1 MGKWFK
7 VLLKIACAIVLLIL
21 ILWMSAVGYVS
32 ANKKV
37 VLEKVT
43 ALLNEHI
50 NGELTVESMEPV
62 LLRGFPGISV
72 SLMNVTLRDSLWATH
87 RHDLVRAEEV
97 YISIDAI
104 SAIKGS
110 PRIRD
115 ISVERG
121 SVYIYTDS
129 TGYTN
134 TSIFAKKTDTTKQQ
148 GEVKINKIKLKEVL
162 LVMENKT
169 KFKLFRMDI
178 EDMAVNMDYN
188 DNGWEARVRTNTLVR
203 DLAFNTAKGSFIKNK
218 KLDASLLIA
227 FDKTTR
233 VLDIPSQA
241 IKLDKDRVELGG
253 KFMLA
258 EKPGSFELNIAA
270 EDIAFANAKTLLT
283 PTIASKLQIV
293 DFKQPLDV
301 EASIK
306 GLMKFRDTPLVVVK
320 WAVKNNTLITPAGA
334 IADCYFRVVFQN
346 EVKSGLGHNDGN
358 SRITVY
364 GFEGSWETVP
374 FQVDTL
380 YVTNLKSPVIQGRF
394 TSSFPLKKLNAII
407 GGKSFAFN
415 EGKANLDLHY
425 KGGLSPTDTNK
436 AYVYGAIKVSGA
448 NMSYLPRD
456 LKFTN
461 GSATVN
467 FRGRDVFVQNVRLQ
481 GGTTVLQMDGSML
494 NFLSLYY
501 TDPGKMVLDWRVR
514 SDQINLAEFMSFLG
528 TRKRSAVTPP
538 ARTSGTASRMATQLD
553 KLMDASTVHLNC
565 KVGKVTYYTFTAQNI
580 NADVSLQQAGILL
593 NHVNLNHAGGKLA
606 VSGSIGQSG
615 ATNNFKVKA
624 NVDGVNVQEFFRSFQ
639 NFGQDAIMDKN
650 LRGAVFATADVTG
663 KVTDKGKIVPN
674 SMVGFVTFDLK
685 DGMLKDFE
693 PFQKIGKFIFRNR
706 DMSNVKIN
714 KLANR
719 LEIQGSRIVINPMY
733 IESSAINLQIDGVYG
748 LEKGTDINIAV
759 PLRNPKKDELI
770 MDDSTRQQ
778 SGMKGIVVH
787 LKATDGDDGNV
798 RIKLLAKGDKEKRRK
813 KAGSAESSETSETL
827 SR

>member
-1 MGKWFK
+1 MNKWLK
-7 VLLKIACAIVLLIL
+7 VLLKITGALVLLIL
-21 ILWMSAVGYVS
+21 ILWMGAVGYVS

-37 VLEKVT
+37 VLDKIT
-43 ALLNEHI
+43 ALLNENL
-50 NGELTVESMEPV
+50 NGELTIESMEPV
-62 LLRGFPGISV
+62 LLKGFPGISV
-72 SLMNVTLRDSLWATH
+72 SLKNVTLRDSLWVSH
-87 RHDLVRAEEV
+87 HHDLVKAEEV
-97 YISIDAI
+97 YISVDAI

-115 ISVERG
+115 ISIERG

-134 TSIFAKKTDTTKQQ
+134 TSIFAKKTDTTQKK
-148 GEVKINKIKLKEVL
+148 GEVRINKIKMKEVL
-162 LVMENKT
+162 FVMENKT
-169 KFKLFRMDI
+169 KFKLFQMNI
-178 EDMAVNMDYN
+178 ADMAVNMDYN
-188 DNGWEARVRTNTLVR
+188 DKGWEAKIRTNTLVK

-218 KLDASLLIA
+218 KLDASIEIA
-227 FDKTTR
+227 YDKTTK
-233 VLDIPSQA
+233 VLDIPTQG
-241 IKLDKDRVELGG
+241 IKLDKDKVEIGG

-270 EDIAFANAKTLLT
+270 EDIAFKNAASLLT
-283 PTIASKLQIV
+283 PTIASKLKIV
-293 DFKQPLDV
+293 DFKKPLDV
-301 EASIK
+301 EANIK

-320 WAVKNNTLITPAGA
+320 WAIKNNTLMTPAGA
-334 IADCYFRVVFQN
+334 IEDCSFRGVFQN
-346 EVKSGLGHNDGN
+346 EVNSALGHNDRN

-364 GFEGSWETVP
+364 EFKGSWETIP
-374 FQVDTL
+374 FQVDT
-380 YVTNLKSPVIQGRF
+380 VFVSNLKSPVIEGRF
-394 TSSFPLKKLNAII
+394 TSNFPLKKLNSII

-415 EGKANLDLHY
+415 EGNANLNLHY

-461 GSATVN
+461 SSAIVN

-481 GGTTVLQMDGSML
+481 GGTTVLQMDGSLL

-501 TDPGKMVLDWRVR
+501 TDPGKMVLDWRIR
-514 SDQINLAEFMSFLG
+514 SDEINLVEFMSFLG
-528 TRKRSAVTPP
+528 TRKRSAVAAAPK
-538 ARTSGTASRMATQLD
+538 ASGAANRMATQLD

-565 KVGKVTYYTFTAQNI
+565 KVGKLTYYSFSAQNI
-580 NADVSLQQAGILL
+580 DADVSLQPAGIIL
-593 NHVNLNHAGGKLA
+593 NHVYVNHAGGKLA

-650 LRGAVFATADVTG
+650 LRGSVFATADVTG
-663 KVTDKGKIVPN
+663 SLTDKGKIVPN
-674 SMVGFVTFDLK
+674 SLFGFVTFDLK
-685 DGMLKDFE
+685 NGMLKDFE

-706 DMSNVKIN
+706 DMSNVSIN

-719 LEIQGSRIVINPMY
+719 LEIQGNKIVINPMY

-748 LEKGTDINIAV
+748 MDKGTDINIDV

-770 MDDSTRQQ
+770 LNDSSRQE

-787 LKATDGDDGNV
+787 LKATDGADGNV
-798 RIKLLAKGDKEKRRK
+798 KIKLLAKGDKEKRRK
-813 KAGSAESSETSETL
+813 KGKGDEAEEVTN
-827 SR
+827 